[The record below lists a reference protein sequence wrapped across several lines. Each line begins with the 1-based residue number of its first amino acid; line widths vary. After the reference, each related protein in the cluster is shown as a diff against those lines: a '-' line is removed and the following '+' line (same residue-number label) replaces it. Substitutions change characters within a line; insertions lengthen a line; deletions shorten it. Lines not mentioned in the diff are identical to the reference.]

1 MARTPDEVAR
11 RTLALFAVANAAY
24 ERPPKRIRGWLERT
38 GVSRFLSPWE
48 ADFLNKD
55 TAPEEEVF
63 AASWTT
69 EALQVLTWALRL
81 VDELPPA
88 SDKADLEQLGITR
101 AIFEAPDAFIASA
114 VLRSIEE
121 LETAQAEIEG
131 HHWGVRVGPAGRRLF
146 GHSASEVAF
155 HPDVVCQ
162 RHYAINWVVGGDDDE
177 DDVRTDT

>member
-69 EALQVLTWALRL
+69 EALQVGWWTSFLPHPTRRTLSNWGSRERFLR
-81 VDELPPA
+81 P
-88 SDKADLEQLGITR
+88 
-101 AIFEAPDAFIASA
+101 
-114 VLRSIEE
+114 
-121 LETAQAEIEG
+121 
-131 HHWGVRVGPAGRRLF
+131 
-146 GHSASEVAF
+146 
-155 HPDVVCQ
+155 
-162 RHYAINWVVGGDDDE
+162 
-177 DDVRTDT
+177 RTPS